1 MYERV
6 KRDLI
11 ANLPPFYK
19 FVMRIQKCTLN
30 AVFNLPPPAIIK
42 RPFLNLRKLLTA
54 SHVLMLSQINSH
66 LGVEYSIHEVKK
78 GDFITFPRKFQL
90 SYNIVG

>member
-1 MYERV
+1 MLY
-6 KRDLI
+6 LI
-11 ANLPPFYK
+11 S
-19 FVMRIQKCTLN
+19 
-30 AVFNLPPPAIIK
+30 PPPAFIIK

-54 SHVLMLSQINSH
+54 SHFLMLSQINSH

-90 SYNIVG
+90 SYNIVW